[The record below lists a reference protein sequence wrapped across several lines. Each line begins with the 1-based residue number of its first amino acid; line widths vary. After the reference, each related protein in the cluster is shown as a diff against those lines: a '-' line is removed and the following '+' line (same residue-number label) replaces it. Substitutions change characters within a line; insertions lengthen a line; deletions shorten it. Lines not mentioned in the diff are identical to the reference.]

1 MSDMGMMMDPSLPQR
16 SDGNGLDPIRPDGR
30 ASACAGYGIGEYVI
44 VRTYSAGVHC
54 GLLAARSGTEV
65 VLSGAR
71 RIWRWE
77 GAFTLSEISLSGL
90 ASSSRLSATVPS
102 ILVTEAIE
110 IIPCSAEASR
120 ILREHPAEVI

>member
-1 MSDMGMMMDPSLPQR
+1 MSDTSMMEPALPR
-16 SDGNGLDPIRPDGR
+16 GSDGNGLDPIRPDGR
-30 ASACAGYGIGEYVI
+30 ASACAGYGIGKYVI

-54 GLLAARSGTEV
+54 GILAARSGTEV
-65 VLSGAR
+65 VLANAR

-90 ASSSRLSATVPS
+90 ASSSRLSAAVPS

-110 IIPCSAEASR
+110 VLPCSPEAAR
-120 ILREHPAEVI
+120 VLREHPAEVI